1 MSLAYFALCLLTLIA
16 YSLLDTSKT
25 GSMLWPM
32 LVFVLI
38 LAGAF
43 RLVKEL
49 KDV

>member
-38 LAGAF
+38 LAGA
-43 RLVKEL
+43 L
-49 KDV
+49 KFAREMKD